1 MKIIFLLL
9 LVSGTAFAQSSARF
23 TITRNVIAGGG
34 ATISASSRFQLAGT
48 VAQPLAAVPGSARF
62 SIQGGY
68 WIWPAP
74 IFFAPTSVGTNFMVS
89 IQSEQGK
96 TYTVQSMGA
105 LGSGSWQN
113 LATVTGNGSVITVTN
128 SALGTS
134 QQFYRLIEQ

>member
-1 MKIIFLLL
+1 MKILVLLL

-23 TITRNVIAGGG
+23 TITRSVIAGGG
-34 ATISASSRFQLAGT
+34 VTSSSARFQLGGT
-48 VAQPLAAVPGSARF
+48 AAQTLAAVPTGARF

-74 IFFAPTSVGTNFMVS
+74 IFFAPAKTGTNFMVS
-89 IQSEQGK
+89 IQSEPGK
-96 TYTVQSMGA
+96 TYTVQSLTA

-113 LATVTGNGSVITVTN
+113 LATVTGNGGVITVTN
-128 SALGTS
+128 AASGNI